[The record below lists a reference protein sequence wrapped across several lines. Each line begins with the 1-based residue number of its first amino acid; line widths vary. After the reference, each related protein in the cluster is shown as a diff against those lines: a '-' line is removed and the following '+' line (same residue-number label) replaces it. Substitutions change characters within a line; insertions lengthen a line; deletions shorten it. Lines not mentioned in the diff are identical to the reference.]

1 MNDPVRTTAR
11 DAGSIPWRQITEV
24 DDLVER
30 IIAVFEAKGGEH
42 YDEAVTQNEHAV
54 QTAELG
60 RVAGASDELVAAAL
74 LHDLGHLLLDEH
86 DHRPDFLDRDL
97 HHEDVAARFLSS
109 WFPEAVTEPI
119 RLHVDAKR
127 YLCAVDDAYHSTL
140 SQASVA
146 SLVVQ
151 GGPMTID
158 EVDAF
163 RALDAASAAAD
174 LRRWD
179 DLAKDPT
186 VRSAPVRSYAPLL
199 AALATITP

>member
-1 MNDPVRTTAR
+1 MSDPVRETAR
-11 DAGSIPWRQITEV
+11 DAVATPWRQITEV
-24 DDLVER
+24 DDLVDR

-54 QTAELG
+54 QTAELA
-60 RVAGASDELVAAAL
+60 RAAGASDELVAAAL

-86 DHRPDFLDRDL
+86 DDRPDFLERDL

-109 WFPEAVTEPI
+109 WFPKAVTEPI

-140 SQASVA
+140 SPASVA

-151 GGPMTID
+151 GGPMDPD
-158 EVDAF
+158 EVEAF
-163 RALDAASAAAD
+163 RSLDGAAAAAD

-179 DLAKDPT
+179 DLAKDST
-186 VRSAPVRSYAPLL
+186 LRSAPVHSFAPLL
-199 AALATITP
+199 ESLAEIDR